1 MRSSL
6 ASLLLAAAAWLPL
19 AASFATGPP
28 MTRRRPRRS
37 GLAALVACAAA
48 DPRHEPLLSWLE
60 KCGSELG
67 PVSLGKSRIGAGY
80 GAFATRDVAE
90 GELLF
95 SVPSSACIGLYDAC
109 GDEDVGEQLARLVVK
124 GQGGATVALAGI
136 LAKEWLCEGTAGPR
150 GPFLAMLPWD
160 AEWPPEG
167 EQEQEHCLWWSE
179 AQVDAL
185 EGSPAYADA
194 VGIRDEV
201 ALAAKVIK
209 SLIGASVRRAYQ
221 QRGGMPWAV
230 AADVMRA
237 DDDIDK
243 AVRGAFVAILTR
255 SFTQEGLDDEETR
268 LVPLLDMLQHAAL
281 AESNVRHVQLNA
293 EGADEADG
301 GQRVVVTASRAI
313 AQGEELLN
321 CYDGDKF
328 SPETF
333 LTRFGFVPGG
343 EVGEFIATIKEKDK
357 GRLPFGFRIDDR
369 KNW

>member
-1 MRSSL
+1 MR
-6 ASLLLAAAAWLPL
+6 LLLAAAAWLPL
-19 AASFATGPP
+19 AASLVGGQP
-28 MTRRRPRRS
+28 MTRRRSCRS
-37 GLAALVACAAA
+37 GLASLVASAAA
-48 DPRHEPLLSWLE
+48 DSRHAPLLSWLE
-60 KCGSELG
+60 RCGMELG

-80 GAFATRDVAE
+80 GAFATRDVVE

-95 SVPSSACIGLYDAC
+95 SVPESACVGLYDAC
-109 GDEDVGEQLARLVVK
+109 GDEDVGEQLTRLVVK

-136 LAKEWLCEGTAGPR
+136 LAKEWLCEGAAGPR
-150 GPFLAMLPWD
+150 GPYLAMLPWD
-160 AEWPPEG
+160 AAWPPEA

-179 AQVDAL
+179 SQVDAL

-209 SLIGASVRRAYQ
+209 SLIGASVRRAYK
-221 QRGGMPWAV
+221 QRGGTPWAV

-243 AVRGAFVAILTR
+243 AVRGAFVSILTR
-255 SFTQEGLDDEETR
+255 SFTQEGLEDEEKR
-268 LVPLLDMLQHAAL
+268 LVPLLDMLQHAAV
-281 AESNVRHVQLNA
+281 ADSNVRHVQLNT

-301 GQRVVVTASRAI
+301 GKRVVVTARRTI

-321 CYDGDKF
+321 CYDDDKYP
-328 SPETF
+328 PETF

-343 EVGEFIATIKEKDK
+343 EMGEFIATIKENDR